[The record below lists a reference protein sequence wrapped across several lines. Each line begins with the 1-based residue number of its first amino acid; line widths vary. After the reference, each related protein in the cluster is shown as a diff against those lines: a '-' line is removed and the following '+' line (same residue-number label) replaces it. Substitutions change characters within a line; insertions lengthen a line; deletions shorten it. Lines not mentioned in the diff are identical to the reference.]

1 MSNQNN
7 AILSEEYDMM
17 FKILLLGDSGVGKSS
32 LLLRY
37 TKNEFMPDMRATIGV
52 EFGFK
57 FLKIDNLQ
65 LKIQIW
71 DTAGI
76 ERYRSLT
83 SAYYKGAKGVIV
95 VYDICRKKSFESIDR
110 WIDDF
115 KSKANED
122 AVILLIGNK
131 SDLNEQR
138 EVGIEEAASIAQKKN
153 LAFME
158 TSAKDNNN
166 VEKAF
171 LTLFEKIMK
180 IYKEKNSDIIND
192 IEENK
197 KKSSGGN
204 HGRSKGSSIKGMSGG
219 YTIQIDVTDNEDN
232 FIEDNEI
239 GKKKCC

>member
-1 MSNQNN
+1 M
-7 AILSEEYDMM
+7 
-17 FKILLLGDSGVGKSS
+17 
-32 LLLRY
+32 
-37 TKNEFMPDMRATIGV
+37 
-52 EFGFK
+52 
-57 FLKIDNLQ
+57 
-65 LKIQIW
+65 
-71 DTAGI
+71 

>member
-1 MSNQNN
+1 M
-7 AILSEEYDMM
+7 
-17 FKILLLGDSGVGKSS
+17 
-32 LLLRY
+32 
-37 TKNEFMPDMRATIGV
+37 
-52 EFGFK
+52 
-57 FLKIDNLQ
+57 Q

-71 DTAGI
+71 DTAGM

-197 KKSSGGN
+197 KKSGGGN
-204 HGRSKGSSIKGMSGG
+204 HGRSKGGSIKGMSGG